1 VSRLRA
7 IGDHTIVVA
16 NLEKQG
22 QIAIGLLDNRKTFFF
37 KKKFFVS
44 WHKKWVKNSNDAWEI
59 RTLAGKP
66 HVLSR
71 HTP

>member
-1 VSRLRA
+1 MVHDLRVQVDRPAYYAVSRLRA

-44 WHKKWVKNSNDAWEI
+44 
-59 RTLAGKP
+59 
-66 HVLSR
+66 
-71 HTP
+71 